1 MCEPKQDGHES
12 SKTLVRASHKNSE
25 SALVQV
31 NFIFHTVVQPWHAQ
45 SSYMH
50 ATWPSIEHFPGQANC
65 FSEERVSQNGRYS
78 LIVELL
84 CLQEKEHGWSVQD
97 GHQPTCTNRFM

>member
-1 MCEPKQDGHES
+1 MDQWMCEPKQDGHES
-12 SKTLVRASHKNSE
+12 LKTLVRASYKNSE

-50 ATWPSIEHFPGQANC
+50 ATWPSIEHFP
-65 FSEERVSQNGRYS
+65 SK
-78 LIVELL
+78 LL
-84 CLQEKEHGWSVQD
+84 L
-97 GHQPTCTNRFM
+97 